1 MYRETINVVRM
12 HELLIDSIEGYIDDA
27 DTNVGQG
34 RKNLS
39 ELNSKQQK
47 NRNFIYKIF
56 GILYFVVFV
65 YIVLL
70 S

>member
-56 GILYFVVFV
+56 GILYLVVFV